1 MLTEIY
7 KRAIIQIVSQI
18 NNVDI
23 LKKIYTFVKTYL
35 E

>member
-7 KRAIIQIVSQI
+7 KRAIMQIVSQI

>member
-7 KRAIIQIVSQI
+7 KRAIMQIVSQI
-18 NNVDI
+18 NSVDI